1 MSKWLIAGLSIM
13 LLIAL
18 FGVIM
23 GWRAQFPPNQS
34 NLIEGTVLRQYSTI
48 EQSGI
53 EYYIEMAVEDKI
65 GRVHKVKIEIDE
77 SAFSPYPPGCRAI
90 IDLTDSHY
98 RIVK

>member
-18 FGVIM
+18 FGVLM
-23 GWRAQFPPNQS
+23 GWRTQFPPNQA

-48 EQSGI
+48 EQSGMR
-53 EYYIEMAVEDKI
+53 YYIEMAVGDKI
-65 GRVHKVKIEIDE
+65 GRTHKVTVEIDE
-77 SAFSPYPPGCRAI
+77 SAFSPYPPGCWAI
-90 IDLTDSHY
+90 IDLKDAHY